1 MTALFGFEAVS
12 IQNYILTTGK
22 LKGMIGG
29 SELVNRLG
37 ESYFPQ
43 AVADLGWEM
52 DKVVWPARTSG
63 GALTLFFPDPEKA
76 RQFQTYWT
84 ALVQKKAPG
93 KDGGDAVVM
102 ETNPALREALAEL
115 KKIVGAR
122 ESKKGSAAC
131 ILEELQRLEDE
142 TSAHAARIR
151 DLIEKLN

>member
-1 MTALFGFEAVS
+1 MSDYPRLAEMGVASFDQIAAYTVNSLD
-12 IQNYILTTGK
+12 
-22 LKGMIGG
+22 LKDFLRIDFDRPEG
-29 SELVNRLG
+29 SFLPCTRT
-37 ESYFPQ
+37 YDFP
-43 AVADLGWEM
+43 
-52 DKVVWPARTSG
+52 R
-63 GALTLFFPDPEKA
+63 
-76 RQFQTYWT
+76 
-84 ALVQKKAPG
+84 VQKKAPG